1 MADYPAPGAGPTP
14 AGLEVVVVSG
24 LSGAGRSTAAKCLED
39 LGYYVVDNLPPELIA
54 AMVDLGSRTSGGV
67 TRIAVV
73 VDVRSRAFSAD
84 LRTVIGE
91 LDERGYRPRVLFLEA
106 SDEVLV
112 RRFESVRRA
121 HPLQGGRRL
130 VDGIAAERE
139 LLRDLQGVADL
150 VVDTSHLSV
159 HDLRREI
166 ERDFGGAAPPE
177 LRATVLSFGFKY
189 GLPLDA
195 DLVADVRFLPN
206 PHWIPELR
214 PHTGLEPDVRD
225 YVLSQAGAGE
235 FLDVYTQLLRL
246 VGAGYQREGKRYLT
260 LAIGCT
266 GGKHRSVVM
275 AEELA
280 KRLVGDGVQTTVAH
294 RDLGRE

>member
-1 MADYPAPGAGPTP
+1 MAEP
-14 AGLEVVVVSG
+14 GLEVVVVTG

-39 LGYYVVDNLPPELIA
+39 LGFYVVDNLPPSLIA

-67 TRIAVV
+67 TKIAVV

-84 LRTVIGE
+84 LRSVIGD

-106 SDEVLV
+106 ADEVLV
-112 RRFESVRRA
+112 RRFENVRRA
-121 HPLQGGRRL
+121 HPLQGGGRL

-139 LLRDLQGVADL
+139 LLADLQSVADL
-150 VVDTSHLSV
+150 VVDTSRLSV
-159 HDLRREI
+159 HDLRRQLEQQFSD
-166 ERDFGGAAPPE
+166 ESGMPA

-189 GLPLDA
+189 GLPMDA

-214 PHTGLEPDVRD
+214 PHTGQDPDVRD
-225 YVLSQAGAGE
+225 YVLSQEGAGR
-235 FLDVYTQLLRL
+235 FLDVYTELLRL

-266 GGKHRSVVM
+266 GGRHRSVAM
-275 AEELA
+275 AEEIA